1 MAYEN
6 LRTQGRLTE
15 VSQPTLVERVS
26 TPDLVSPERVYLTRV
41 NIKQANGSRSA
52 EIFGVIPSNYVGK
65 DVELVES
72 YHELPSQKL
81 FMQELYLD
89 GQRVVNQAVVKTK

>member
-1 MAYEN
+1 MTYEN
-6 LRTQGRLTE
+6 LITEGRLTE

-52 EIFGVIPSNYVGK
+52 EIFGVIPLDYVGK
-65 DVELVES
+65 DVRLVES
-72 YHELPSQKL
+72 YNRLPNGKL

-89 GQRVVNQAVVKTK
+89 GRRFVNQAVVRTM